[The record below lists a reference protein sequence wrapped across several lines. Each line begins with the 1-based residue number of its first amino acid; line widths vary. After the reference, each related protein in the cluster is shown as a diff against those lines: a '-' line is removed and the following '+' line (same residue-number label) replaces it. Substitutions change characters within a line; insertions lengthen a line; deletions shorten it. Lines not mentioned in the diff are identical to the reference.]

1 MPTREKSSKSAASK
15 EMREGKS
22 SQERSQA
29 AKELAHGNKGKSHGN
44 NTNKS
49 H

>member
-1 MPTREKSSKSAASK
+1 
-15 EMREGKS
+15 MRTGKS
-22 SQERSQA
+22 SQERSNA
-29 AKELAHGNKGKSHGN
+29 AKEMASGNKGKSHGN